1 MSKRDYSKQLQ
12 KRQRIKQSTLVVGVD
27 IGRQFNAV
35 GFMNKEG
42 KVLGKY
48 PKVYNSRAGFDYFV
62 NMVEAVKAR
71 NRLKEVLIGLE
82 PTGHYWRNLAYFAK
96 SRGYAVRF
104 IRTTAL
110 KHQRELDESSSA
122 KNDLRDAIKE

>member
-1 MSKRDYSKQLQ
+1 MSKKDYSRQLE
-12 KRQRIKQSTLVVGVD
+12 KRQRIKEGTLIVGVD

-62 NMVEAVKAR
+62 KMVEEVKA
-71 NRLKEVLIGLE
+71 IGKR
-82 PTGHYWRNLAYFAK
+82 PGKTGPLH
-96 SRGYAVRF
+96 
-104 IRTTAL
+104 TTY
-110 KHQRELDESSSA
+110 SY
-122 KNDLRDAIKE
+122 